1 MKHLSDEDLLL
12 DYYEEAL
19 PEQRAAMR
27 AHREGCAECQA
38 LDRELRGVLAL
49 VNTQPLP
56 DAPPDFERE
65 MWARLEPH
73 ISTRVVSGCPGSPTA
88 FARALREL
96 RRVSPKLQRRRSPR
110 SDEGGSRTWWN
121 VEVPRW
127 ALAAAAVVLAAGSF
141 ALGRVWDTP
150 SAPSVVSVDDARTMS
165 ERMLRSEVEEHLERS
180 QRVLVELVNADD
192 SAPVVLASDRE
203 RAADL
208 VAAGR
213 LYRHS
218 VEEIGDTE
226 TRDLLEDVERVLV
239 EIANGPELET
249 SNDLSEVRARISNQD
264 LIFRLRVTTAEMRAR
279 ERRTRP
285 TW

>member
-1 MKHLSDEDLLL
+1 MTHVSDEELLL
-12 DYYEEAL
+12 DYYGEAS
-19 PEQRAAMR
+19 PEQRATMR
-27 AHREGCAECQA
+27 AHLERCAECQA

-49 VNTQPLP
+49 VNTEPLP
-56 DAPPDFERE
+56 EAPAGFERE
-65 MWARLEPH
+65 MWARVEPH
-73 ISTRVVSGCPGSPTA
+73 IA
-88 FARALREL
+88 IA
-96 RRVSPKLQRRRSPR
+96 PKPR
-110 SDEGGSRTWWN
+110 SGEGGSRTFWSFEW
-121 VEVPRW
+121 PRW
-127 ALAAAAVVLAAGSF
+127 ALAAAAVALATVSF
-141 ALGRVWDTP
+141 TLGRVWDTP
-150 SAPSVVSVDDARTMS
+150 AAPTVASVDKPHTVS

-180 QRVLVELVNADD
+180 QRVLVELVNTDD
-192 SAPVVLASDRE
+192 AAPVVFASDRE

-218 VEEIGDTE
+218 VEGIGDTE

-239 EIANGPELET
+239 EIANGPEVGT

-279 ERRTRP
+279 ERRATP